1 MGVIDVDPILLER
14 SATAALHAA
23 KQADRHMEAE
33 IVGDVDA
40 LIETLT
46 PIGPYAYA
54 IKPEIHADGGVHIPI
69 ETTREGIHEWYKVI
83 RGESSLLPG
92 WNLVEVRGQWYTFFE
107 AVTRARRRD
116 GDDTVYETETIA
128 LLPVTSRSGIT
139 GELVWF
145 RVPIASGEADGA
157 APTAGLAA

>member
-1 MGVIDVDPILLER
+1 MHCTSSGRPVGPLRDHPWGRALFEGTAGPESADGKSAREKCIVDWAEATVQDMGVIDVDPILLER

-69 ETTREGIHEWYKVI
+69 ETTREGIH
-83 RGESSLLPG
+83 
-92 WNLVEVRGQWYTFFE
+92 
-107 AVTRARRRD
+107 
-116 GDDTVYETETIA
+116 
-128 LLPVTSRSGIT
+128 
-139 GELVWF
+139 
-145 RVPIASGEADGA
+145 
-157 APTAGLAA
+157 